1 MQQKYQVRTPFHKE
15 GIKRL
20 ARRTYRSLAS
30 TIISSPDTCK
40 PLILE
45 LSRKMKEEMKVLASN
60 KHDSI
65 LRDTNAAVK
74 HFHWETVMLEYE
86 KMVPVLVSLLKELI
100 PNAAQWKP
108 LICLIVSQL
117 VKSRHQRLGLV
128 QSAVSM
134 MLYGNGSSK
143 QVIT

>member
-1 MQQKYQVRTPFHKE
+1 MHQ
-15 GIKRL
+15 RL

-45 LSRKMKEEMKVLASN
+45 LSRKMKEEMKVPASN

-100 PNAAQWKP
+100 PN
-108 LICLIVSQL
+108 
-117 VKSRHQRLGLV
+117 
-128 QSAVSM
+128 SA
-134 MLYGNGSSK
+134 
-143 QVIT
+143 